1 MVYPLTQTRP
11 LGRGRIPL
19 PILGFGCAPL
29 GGLLSPAPQ
38 GEALA
43 ALERAWDLGIRH
55 FDVAPQYGCGL
66 AEHRLGLGLR
76 DKPRVDWLLST
87 KVGRLLRPRN
97 SHSAP
102 QSMWVDPLPFDPV
115 FDYSYDATL
124 RSLED
129 SLQRLGL
136 DRIDMVMIHDVSL
149 KWHGLGVGERFGQAM
164 RGAHRALVQLREQGV
179 IRAFGAGLN
188 DCITA
193 TRFVQEGDLD
203 YVMIAGRYTLLDQSA
218 QAALL
223 PACAQRGVGVMMA
236 GPFNSGILA
245 SGSAQAAA
253 YHYHPAPPQ
262 VLDTVRRIE
271 AIAAQYGVAL
281 QAAALQ
287 FPLAH
292 PAITSIVTGF
302 RKPDEVE
309 QAAAW
314 LRQTIPQDFG
324 QELHQARIVAEPGEN
339 GETEA

>member
-1 MVYPLTQTRP
+1 VAYTLAQTRP
-11 LGRGRIPL
+11 LGRSHIPL

-29 GGLLSPAPQ
+29 GGILDATPQ
-38 GEALA
+38 DA
-43 ALERAWDLGIRH
+43 AMATLQCAWELGIRH
-55 FDVAPQYGCGL
+55 FDVAPQYGHGL

-76 DKPRVDWLLST
+76 DKPRDDWLLST
-87 KVGRLLRPRN
+87 KVGRLLHPRRAD
-97 SHSAP
+97 SPP
-102 QSMWVDPLPFDPV
+102 QSMWVGALPFDIV

-149 KWHGLGVGERFGQAM
+149 KWHGLRVGERFRQAM
-164 RGAHRALVQLREQGV
+164 HGAHRALAQLRDQGV

-188 DCITA
+188 DVVTA
-193 TRFVQEGDLD
+193 TRFVEEGDLD

-218 QAALL
+218 QASLL
-223 PACAQRGVGVMMA
+223 PACTRRNVGVMMA

-245 SGSAQAAA
+245 SGSVAAAA
-253 YHYHPAPPQ
+253 YHYNPPPPEI
-262 VLDTVRRIE
+262 VEKVRRIE
-271 AIAAQYGVAL
+271 TMAERHHVPL

-302 RKPDEVE
+302 RTPAEVK
-309 QAAAW
+309 QAAYWLQQPVAEDFW
-314 LRQTIPQDFG
+314 QELRQMQLASDTHG
-324 QELHQARIVAEPGEN
+324 
-339 GETEA
+339 